1 MHRVFMALSPVGEL
15 EKLIGG
21 LHGSGLHGS
30 DLRGIHCM
38 EFVTYELSRLN
49 NENVSSS

>member
-21 LHGSGLHGS
+21 LHGSGLHG
-30 DLRGIHCM
+30 IHCV
-38 EFVTYELSRLN
+38 ESSRMN
-49 NENVSSS
+49 YCA